1 MKKAVCGVIIGA
13 VISTGVQV
21 SALGKRWYYI
31 SNETPLLNEI
41 GEIVFELAKTQKDIL
56 SKLKSID
63 ARLKIENEKGVN

>member
-1 MKKAVCGVIIGA
+1 MKKVVCGVIICA
-13 VISTGVQV
+13 IVSTGIQV
-21 SALGKRWYYI
+21 SALGKKWHYI